1 MRLPGFDY
9 TRPLYYM
16 VTLKRLAEGAAF
28 SAIAPNGELIAN
40 EITRAFRGV
49 FAAFA
54 AKWRCVESLV
64 PYVIMPDHI
73 HLLVKLRAVEKRLS
87 LTRLI
92 AFLRRDLARAYWGAM
107 ERAPAK
113 LQGGGALSPQNAA
126 LFAPNGGEA
135 VVWQNRAPSRLGGD
149 AARAPLPPIF
159 ERDWH
164 DWIVMRKGQLD
175 AFNRYIVENPKRAAL
190 RRANARYF
198 RRVGK
203 VSFLG
208 REWFA
213 YGNAALLDLPALI
226 PLKGHRVTKP
236 GSPEWDALIATASR
250 IGPGGAGVSTF
261 MSPLEKACG
270 NAIAQA
276 GGAWIVLSP
285 ESFSSRWHPPR
296 QKEPF
301 CAKGRML
308 YLSLYEATTREPTNA
323 ELYARCHEMVDLAC
337 EKLKGN

>member
-9 TRPLYYM
+9 TRPLFYM
-16 VTLKRLAEGAAF
+16 VTLKRPPDRVAF
-28 SAIAPNGELIAN
+28 SAIAPDGEVVAN

-54 AKWRCVESLV
+54 ERWRCVESLT
-64 PYVIMPDHI
+64 PYAIMPDHI
-73 HLLVKLRAVEKRLS
+73 HLLVKLKKADIQLS
-87 LTRLI
+87 LSRLI
-92 AFLRRDLARAYWGAM
+92 SILRRDLTKAYWGAM

-113 LQGGGALSPQNAA
+113 LYGMAQSSAA
-126 LFAPNGGEA
+126 NI
-135 VVWQNRAPSRLGGD
+135 VWPNRAPARFTNS
-149 AARAPLPPIF
+149 AAIAPLPPVF
-159 ERDWH
+159 EREWH
-164 DWIVMRKGQLD
+164 DWIVMHKGQLA

-198 RRVGK
+198 QRVGK
-203 VSFLG
+203 ISFLG
-208 REWFA
+208 RDWFA
-213 YGNAALLDLPALI
+213 YGNAALLELPMLI
-226 PLKGHRVTKP
+226 PLKGHRATQP
-236 GSPEWDALIATASR
+236 GTPDWDALIATASR

-270 NAIAQA
+270 NAIARA

-285 ESFSSRWHPPR
+285 EGFSPRWHPPR

-308 YLSLYEATTREPTNA
+308 YLSLYEATTREPTSA
-323 ELYARCHEMVDLAC
+323 ELYKRCHEMVDLAQD
-337 EKLKGN
+337 KLKD